1 MSQAPL
7 ALLGGNPAFLSGLP
21 LVRPT
26 IPDIPALTSRLGS
39 ILESGML
46 TNGRTV
52 RELEEAAAA
61 LLDVPQVVAVSSCT
75 AGLMLTLQALGAR
88 GPVVLPSFTFAASAH
103 AVVWAG
109 GRPVFADVQES
120 NLTLDPAD
128 AAETVRAAGAAAMT
142 ATHVYGTPCEVERLQ
157 EVADAAGI
165 PLVYDAA
172 HALGSSRKGR
182 PIGGF
187 GTAEVF
193 SLSPTKVT
201 TAGEG
206 GLVATSDE
214 ALAQALRIGRDYGN
228 PGDYDCLFPGLN
240 ARMSELHAAIA
251 LAGLASVHERV
262 AYRNEL
268 VQVFREAVGG
278 VAGLRLPEVDEAD
291 VSTYKDLTLIVEPAA
306 FGLTAVQLRA
316 VLSAEGI
323 DSRRYYFPPIH
334 RQKAYAHLLHERPL
348 PVTDVVADQVLTPPL
363 YSHMTPDQV
372 RAVADVVVRA
382 HAQARRV
389 RAALSMSA
397 SQLVPPQR
405 SSLAGRPVTDAAYAP
420 PSAPPGYLDGRTWS
434 WTSPAYRALRH
445 SFRVRS
451 DDPTVADYL
460 EEVFAALRTDQPA
473 QATYSLLDRR
483 PSTGAAFALYC
494 DDERIALTGTRSP
507 ALATLLWHVNKE
519 VVRRTAAPYVQ
530 WHAAAAV
537 RDGVCVVLPAPME
550 SGKTT
555 TVAGL
560 LLAGY
565 QYLTDEAVAIH
576 GDSLL
581 VEPFP
586 KALSVDRGSWCVLAE
601 LKPRLRPVQDQ
612 WQVPP
617 ARVRP
622 DVVALPTQPRLVV
635 LPRYRP
641 DARTRLEPLRR
652 SHALTQVAQSSFGFA
667 EDPGR
672 NLDVAA
678 RVLAACDCYELTIGD
693 LATAVSLIDG
703 LVDRVLE
710 GAS

>member
-1 MSQAPL
+1 MSQAQL
-7 ALLGGNPAFLSGLP
+7 ALLGGDPAFASGLP

-52 RELEEAAAA
+52 KELEERAAA
-61 LLDVPQVVAVSSCT
+61 LLDVPHVVAVSSCT

-109 GRPVFADVQES
+109 GSPVFADVQAAS
-120 NLTLDPAD
+120 LTLDPAD
-128 AAETVRAAGAAAMT
+128 AAACVRAAGAVAMT
-142 ATHVYGTPCEVERLQ
+142 ATHVYGTPCDVERLQ

-187 GTAEVF
+187 GAAEVF

-206 GLVATSDE
+206 GLVATCDQ

-240 ARMSELHAAIA
+240 ARMSELHAAVA
-251 LAGLASVHERV
+251 LAGLATVHERV
-262 AYRNEL
+262 AHRNEL
-268 VQVFREAVGG
+268 VQVFRDAVHG
-278 VAGLRLPEVDEAD
+278 VVGLRLPDVEEAD
-291 VSTYKDLTLIVEPAA
+291 VSTYKDLTLILEPAG
-306 FGLTAVQLRA
+306 FGLTAGQLGA
-316 VLSAEGI
+316 VLAAEGI

-348 PVTDVVADQVLTPPL
+348 PVTDVVADSVLTPPL
-363 YSHMTPDQV
+363 YSHMTPAQV

-382 HAQARRV
+382 HAEAGRV
-389 RAALSMSA
+389 RAALSVS
-397 SQLVPPQR
+397 SRQLVPPQR
-405 SSLAGRPVTDAAYAP
+405 SSSLGRPVPAGADAP
-420 PSAPPGYLDGRTWS
+420 PRAPAGSLDRRTWS
-434 WTSPAYRALRH
+434 WTSPAYRALGH
-445 SFRVRS
+445 SFQVRS
-451 DDPTVADYL
+451 DDPTVAEYL
-460 EEVFAALRTDQPA
+460 EEVFAELRTDSPTDT
-473 QATYSLLDRR
+473 TYSLLDRR
-483 PSTGAAFALYC
+483 PSPQAGFALYY
-494 DDERIALTGTRSP
+494 DDERIALTRTRSP
-507 ALATLLWHVNKE
+507 ALATLLWHVNQE

-530 WHAAAAV
+530 WHASAAV

-565 QYLTDEAVAIH
+565 RYLTDETVAID
-576 GDSLL
+576 GDTLL
-581 VEPFP
+581 VQPFP
-586 KALSVDRGSWCVLAE
+586 KALSVDRGSWYVVPE
-601 LKPRLRPVQDQ
+601 LKPRLRLVEDQ

-622 DVVALPTQPRLVV
+622 DVVARPTQPRLVV
-635 LPRYRP
+635 LPRFV
-641 DARTRLEPLRR
+641 AGAETRLQPVPR
-652 SHALTQVAQSSFGFA
+652 SQALMQVAQSSFRFT

-672 NLDVAA
+672 NLAVAA
-678 RVLAACDCYELTIGD
+678 RVLAGCDCYDLTIGD
-693 LATAVSLIDG
+693 LPTAVRLIDG
-703 LVDRVLE
+703 LVDHVLA